1 MCSLSTH
8 EINPIIG
15 SWYVDVEFL
24 KLKRNSALALSF
36 VRQDGRR
43 AERRIAPITRY
54 LVFEEATSYV
64 HTNVKTTTLT
74 TLASFTYLENTR
86 RKFLLSFL
94 LWDLF
99 YNNLHAYSKKFSC
112 RDFVIL
118 LATVVEGKLH
128 EWMESFS
135 ICYALGTTY
144 YLIFVTFLCTKIF
157 LFVSITFE
165 TKNVVKRGVTS
176 LSAAISTWESC
187 EFRFSWYHLFYLATT
202 AKKFSKDHRE
212 CVNGD

>member
-15 SWYVDVEFL
+15 SWYVKFL

-64 HTNVKTTTLT
+64 HTNVKTTTTLT

-118 LATVVEGKLH
+118 LATVIGGKLH
-128 EWMESFS
+128 EWSRFQYATPMALPKYLLFNFCYFFVHKDLSFCFNHVWDKKCGKKRCDKSFS
-135 ICYALGTTY
+135 H
-144 YLIFVTFLCTKIF
+144 
-157 LFVSITFE
+157 
-165 TKNVVKRGVTS
+165 N
-176 LSAAISTWESC
+176 
-187 EFRFSWYHLFYLATT
+187 
-202 AKKFSKDHRE
+202 
-212 CVNGD
+212 

>member
-15 SWYVDVEFL
+15 SWYVKFL

-64 HTNVKTTTLT
+64 HTNVKTTTTLT

-118 LATVVEGKLH
+118 LATGVEGKLH
-128 EWMESFS
+128 EWNGVVFNMLRPWHYISTYS
-135 ICYALGTTY
+135 IY
-144 YLIFVTFLCTKIF
+144 VTFLCTKIF

-176 LSAAISTWESC
+176 LSATISTWESC
-187 EFRFSWYHLFYLATT
+187 EFRFSWYHLEVF
-202 AKKFSKDHRE
+202 
-212 CVNGD
+212 

>member
-1 MCSLSTH
+1 MRTLRTYLHNSKPYRFSFFVCSLSTH

-15 SWYVDVEFL
+15 SWYVKFL

-99 YNNLHAYSKKFSC
+99 YNNLHAYSKKFSF

-118 LATVVEGKLH
+118 LALVVEEKLH
-128 EWMESFS
+128 EWSRFQ
-135 ICYALGTTY
+135 YATPMALP
-144 YLIFVTFLCTKIF
+144 K
-157 LFVSITFE
+157 
-165 TKNVVKRGVTS
+165 
-176 LSAAISTWESC
+176 
-187 EFRFSWYHLFYLATT
+187 
-202 AKKFSKDHRE
+202 
-212 CVNGD
+212 